1 MKKIPDPPKNVYFLY
16 ADDDPDDQ
24 DFFRSM
30 VADIDPTLEVVLV
43 NNGLELLQF
52 LNNIDHS
59 ERLPCCIVLDINMPI
74 WDGIR
79 TLKALKVEDNLRN
92 LPVIMFTT
100 SRSLRDN
107 ELCLKLGAQ
116 AFITKPVNHSEFEHL
131 FHRFTDVCRKNLPEE
146 TGHTRDRANLQEKG
160 TSSSIE

>member
-1 MKKIPDPPKNVYFLY
+1 MNKIPDPPKNVYFLY

-30 VADIDPTLEVVLV
+30 IAAISSNLSVVVV
-43 NNGLELLQF
+43 NNGLELLQY
-52 LNNIDHS
+52 LNQVDGLDK
-59 ERLPCCIVLDINMPI
+59 LPCCIVLDINMPV

-79 TLKALKVEDNLRN
+79 TLKALKIEERYRN

-107 ELCLKLGAQ
+107 ELCLQLGAQ
-116 AFITKPVNHSEFEHL
+116 AFITKPVRQSEFANL
-131 FHRFTDVCRKNLPEE
+131 TYRFADVCK
-146 TGHTRDRANLQEKG
+146 DQVSDA
-160 TSSSIE
+160 

>member
-1 MKKIPDPPKNVYFLY
+1 MGMKNTPDQIKNVYFLY

-30 VADIDPTLEVVLV
+30 LAEIDPNLDLVVV
-43 NNGLELLQF
+43 NNGLELLQY
-52 LNNIDHS
+52 LNNLGPS
-59 ERLPCCIVLDINMPI
+59 EKLPCCIVLDINMPV

-79 TLKALKVEDNLRN
+79 TLKALKVEDNFRD

-107 ELCLKLGAQ
+107 ELCLKLGAK
-116 AFITKPVNHSEFEHL
+116 AFITKPVNHTEFENL
-131 FHRFTDVCRKNLPEE
+131 IQRFTDVYREVPP
-146 TGHTRDRANLQEKG
+146 GRP
-160 TSSSIE
+160 